1 MSAKSNMVTIIGNL
15 GKPAEITETKAG
27 TVAKFSLAVYRSG
40 KGEEAITDWLPVVC
54 WHGLAKGMSNV
65 AKGMKLI
72 VAGSVATRNYD
83 NKEGVKVY
91 VTEIQ
96 AREIGMSVAVKDD
109 RKEEAEEDFNN
120 IPF

>member
-1 MSAKSNMVTIIGNL
+1 MSIKNNNVILIGNL
-15 GKPAEITETKAG
+15 GKPAEVSETKAG

-54 WHGLAKGMSNV
+54 WHGLAKGMDNV
-65 AKGMKLI
+65 ARGTKLI
-72 VAGSVATRNYD
+72 VAGSVATRSYE

-96 AREIGMSVAVKDD
+96 AREIGMSVAVKED
-109 RKEEAEEDFNN
+109 RKEAEEEDFNV
-120 IPF
+120 PF

>member
-15 GKPAEITETKAG
+15 GKPAEITKTKAG

-54 WHGLAKGMSNV
+54 WHGLAKGMADI
-65 AKGMKLI
+65 AKGTKLI
-72 VAGSVATRNYD
+72 VAGSVATRSYE

-91 VTEIQ
+91 ITEIQ
-96 AREIGMSVAVKDD
+96 AREIGMSIAVKED
-109 RKEEAEEDFNN
+109 RKEAEEEDFEV
-120 IPF
+120 PF

>member
-15 GKPAEITETKAG
+15 GKPAEITKTKAG

-54 WHGLAKGMSNV
+54 WHGLAKGMADI
-65 AKGMKLI
+65 AKGTKLI
-72 VAGSVATRNYD
+72 VAGSVATRSYE

-91 VTEIQ
+91 ITEIQ
-96 AREIGMSVAVKDD
+96 AREIGMSIAVKED
-109 RKEEAEEDFNN
+109 RKEAEEEDFSV
-120 IPF
+120 PF

>member
-15 GKPAEITETKAG
+15 GKPAEVSETKAG

-40 KGEEAITDWLPVVC
+40 KGEDVITDWLNVVC
-54 WHGLAKGMSNV
+54 WHGLAKGMADV
-65 AKGMKLI
+65 AKGTKLI